1 MDDNEIIGLYWRR
14 DESAITASADKYG
27 GYCRAISYNIL
38 HDAGDAEECVNDT
51 WLGAWRSIPPHR
63 PQRLAV
69 YLGKITRN
77 LSLNRLRGY
86 SAEKR
91 GQGQAALA
99 LCELEECVPDRT
111 GVEQLVGERL
121 LVNALNAFLRA
132 QPEQKRAVFI
142 RRYWYLSPIG
152 EIAGEYGMSE
162 SKVASMLFRMRK
174 ALRQFLIKEGIEL

>member
-1 MDDNEIIGLYWRR
+1 MEDRDIVALYFARS
-14 DESAITASADKYG
+14 ENAIAETARKFGA
-27 GYCRAISYNIL
+27 YCRTIAYNIL
-38 HDAGDAEECVNDT
+38 HNREDAEECVNDT
-51 WLGAWRSIPPHR
+51 YWGAWNSIPPQR
-63 PQRLAV
+63 PRRLMA
-69 YLGKITRN
+69 YLGRITRN

-152 EIAGEYGMSE
+152 EIAGEFGMSE

-174 ALRQFLIKEGIEL
+174 ALRKFLIKEGIEL